1 MIKVEFELDTVEALD
16 LLKAIGQRRMFLEQE
31 RQFTEEGSV
40 ASMMATTEINTLN
53 YVESKVSARLN
64 EEYKQ

>member
-53 YVESKVSARLN
+53 YVESKVSAKLN
-64 EEYKQ
+64 EEYK